1 LAITGGVENAENGS
15 ESGLIWCNSQAVTF
29 FVTLAFSAFSYSHL
43 KWDNS
48 NLKWD
53 TLSFKVGRNMSS
65 EFYTFNQAA
74 DAVNPGKRPKEP
86 GSNNTSPKHW
96 KLP

>member
-53 TLSFKVGRNMSS
+53 TLSFKVGRNILHSGIAS
-65 EFYTFNQAA
+65 ARNSGFIKSTGIRHAGEIGCH
-74 DAVNPGKRPKEP
+74 V
-86 GSNNTSPKHW
+86 
-96 KLP
+96 